1 MARINPSTFRN
12 WNNGETMNEADYEK
26 EREMLYVAIND
37 SQDQLDNHK
46 PRIETLEVDNDLT
59 KGTVSSHE
67 ERLSAAE
74 VRIDGIDVDIGGF
87 DAEEARTIKA
97 NTDLFYL
104 HNSHHMRAVTF
115 QDLKDKQITYG
126 TLKHG
131 LVRFYAFKFFRYPD
145 GGEM

>member
-1 MARINPSTFRN
+1 MARINPSTLRN

-26 EREMLYVAIND
+26 EREIVVTAINN

-46 PRIETLEVDNDLT
+46 PRIESLENDNDSNKNT
-59 KGTVSSHE
+59 ISTHE
-67 ERLSAAE
+67 ERLTEAE
-74 VRIDGIDVDIGGF
+74 ARIDGIDVDIGGF

-104 HNSHHMRAVTF
+104 HNSNHMRPVTF
-115 QDLKDKQITYG
+115 ADLKAKNITYG
-126 TLKHG
+126 DLKYG
-131 LVRFYAFKFFRYPD
+131 MVRFYAFKFFRYPD